1 MMNDLF
7 LLSIAGFAIILLL
20 LVVVAF
26 LNLKREQKKLKQAYQ
41 ALALQ
46 IQRSGDDIVGLCS
59 AAAAVDRRLSANEAL
74 LRDVQ
79 ESIEIQQ
86 NNAEYLSGYD
96 RDSIDEGE
104 SEQPQIY
111 RQAIERIHSGATID
125 ELVRAC
131 GMTRDE
137 AVLLM
142 RLHSPN

>member
-1 MMNDLF
+1 MNDLF
-7 LLSIAGFAIILLL
+7 LLSIAGFTLILLV

-46 IQRSGDDIVGLCS
+46 IQRSGDDVVGLCS
-59 AAAAVDRRLSANEAL
+59 AAVAVDRRLSANEAL
-74 LRDVQ
+74 LREIR

-86 NNAEYLSGYD
+86 NNAEFQSGYEQ
-96 RDSIDEGE
+96 DSIEEVE
-104 SEQPQIY
+104 SEQPQSY
-111 RQAIERIHSGATID
+111 RQAIEKIHYGATID
-125 ELVRAC
+125 ELVREC

-142 RLHSPN
+142 HLHSFK

>member
-1 MMNDLF
+1 MNDLF
-7 LLSIAGFAIILLL
+7 LLGIAGFTLILLV

-46 IQRSGDDIVGLCS
+46 IQRSGDDVVGLCS
-59 AAAAVDRRLSANEAL
+59 AAVAVDRRLSANEAL
-74 LRDVQ
+74 LREVR

-86 NNAEYLSGYD
+86 NNAEFLSGYQQ
-96 RDSIDEGE
+96 DSIDEVE
-104 SEQPQIY
+104 SDQPQSY
-111 RQAIERIHSGATID
+111 RQAIERIHCGATID
-125 ELVRAC
+125 ELVREC

-142 RLHSPN
+142 RLHSSN